1 MEFNYY
7 YGNQADQ
14 FSFIRIP
21 RVLLVDPLFEP
32 LTIQAKLLY
41 GVLLDRMGVSMRN
54 GWFDEKNRVYII
66 YQISEIQTDLG
77 FSKKKSIDYLTE
89 LEQFGLVEKKR
100 RGRGLPSILYVKSF
114 MVPGLEA
121 RSAETDTSTSDTK
134 DLRSVEMGTSAS
146 DAFASRSA
154 EIVTSRPEEI
164 MDLGGKNTEN
174 TAFSAISE
182 ESRSAEIDTSTDL
195 KVLRGSQIDTSR
207 GSQIALLEVPKST
220 PLKNYNNI
228 NYTNESYNKSNHIS
242 SATGSDEDEMR
253 KMHAYAELIAEN
265 MDLESLKQNH
275 IYDADLL
282 DGIYDL
288 VLEVAL
294 CKSATM
300 VIASNEY
307 PTELVRSKFLTED
320 MADTAEHMVWMI
332 RKVFNISCQA
342 SAEVDIGRVTNNS
355 KVSDHHAIIPTV
367 ELEKQEFKELSKG
380 EKDILLLI
388 SMRLLMATGVKQ
400 RISETEIR
408 VSCGG
413 EEFLAKGKNV
423 LNPGWKEF
431 EDHFRKMKNL
441 TVSKAEKGIPLLS
454 EGQTFVC
461 ENVSASQHFTSPP
474 KTFTEDSLLSAMETA
489 GNDSFDEDTE
499 KKGLGTPATRAE
511 MIEKLVRNSYVQRKG
526 KQLIPTEDGMALVQI
541 LPEEVKSAKLTA
553 DWENALKQ
561 IEKGALSKEEFM
573 SGITDM
579 VKELV
584 TKYGVT
590 DGKQDNPFSG
600 GDSTRPQREEI
611 GKCPR
616 CGSSVLEGE
625 KGFYCNKR
633 ECSFCLWKENR
644 WLSSMRKKLTKKMTV
659 ALLKDGRVHVTGL
672 YSERKGRCFDA
683 DLLMKDDGERVNYSL
698 DFSSKS
704 TAKRKTKG

>member
-21 RVLLVDPLFEP
+21 RVLLVDSLFEP

-134 DLRSVEMGTSAS
+134 DLRSVEMGTSVS
-146 DAFASRSA
+146 DAIASRSA

-164 MDLGGKNTEN
+164 GDLGVKNTEN

-195 KVLRGSQIDTSR
+195 KVLRGSQLDTSR
-207 GSQIALLEVPKST
+207 GSQIALLEVPESTLLEVPKST

-242 SATGSDEDEMR
+242 STTGSDEDEMR

-265 MDLESLKQNH
+265 MDLEILKQNH
-275 IYDADLL
+275 RFEEDLL

-288 VLEVAL
+288 ILEIAL

-307 PTELVRSKFLTED
+307 PTELVRSKFLKLNSSHVEYAIECFNQNTTKVRNIKKYLL
-320 MADTAEHMVWMI
+320 AVLFNAPTTIGGYYTAEV
-332 RKVFNISCQA
+332 
-342 SAEVDIGRVTNNS
+342 
-355 KVSDHHAIIPTV
+355 HHDMPY
-367 ELEKQEFKELSKG
+367 
-380 EKDILLLI
+380 
-388 SMRLLMATGVKQ
+388 
-400 RISETEIR
+400 
-408 VSCGG
+408 
-413 EEFLAKGKNV
+413 LA
-423 LNPGWKEF
+423 
-431 EDHFRKMKNL
+431 
-441 TVSKAEKGIPLLS
+441 
-454 EGQTFVC
+454 
-461 ENVSASQHFTSPP
+461 
-474 KTFTEDSLLSAMETA
+474 
-489 GNDSFDEDTE
+489 
-499 KKGLGTPATRAE
+499 
-511 MIEKLVRNSYVQRKG
+511 
-526 KQLIPTEDGMALVQI
+526 
-541 LPEEVKSAKLTA
+541 AK
-553 DWENALKQ
+553 
-561 IEKGALSKEEFM
+561 
-573 SGITDM
+573 
-579 VKELV
+579 
-584 TKYGVT
+584 
-590 DGKQDNPFSG
+590 
-600 GDSTRPQREEI
+600 
-611 GKCPR
+611 
-616 CGSSVLEGE
+616 
-625 KGFYCNKR
+625 
-633 ECSFCLWKENR
+633 
-644 WLSSMRKKLTKKMTV
+644 
-659 ALLKDGRVHVTGL
+659 
-672 YSERKGRCFDA
+672 
-683 DLLMKDDGERVNYSL
+683 
-698 DFSSKS
+698 
-704 TAKRKTKG
+704 

>member
-21 RVLLVDPLFEP
+21 RVLLVDSLFEP

-134 DLRSVEMGTSAS
+134 DLRSVEMGTSVS
-146 DAFASRSA
+146 DAIASRSA

-164 MDLGGKNTEN
+164 GDLGVKNTEN

-195 KVLRGSQIDTSR
+195 KVLKGSQIDTSR
-207 GSQIALLEVPKST
+207 GSQIALLEVPESTLLEVPKST

-242 SATGSDEDEMR
+242 STTGSDEDEMR

-307 PTELVRSKFLTED
+307 PTELVRSKFLKLNASHVEYAIECFNQNTTYVRNIKKYLL
-320 MADTAEHMVWMI
+320 AVLFNAPTTIGGYYTAEV
-332 RKVFNISCQA
+332 
-342 SAEVDIGRVTNNS
+342 
-355 KVSDHHAIIPTV
+355 HHDMPY
-367 ELEKQEFKELSKG
+367 
-380 EKDILLLI
+380 
-388 SMRLLMATGVKQ
+388 
-400 RISETEIR
+400 
-408 VSCGG
+408 
-413 EEFLAKGKNV
+413 LA
-423 LNPGWKEF
+423 
-431 EDHFRKMKNL
+431 
-441 TVSKAEKGIPLLS
+441 
-454 EGQTFVC
+454 
-461 ENVSASQHFTSPP
+461 
-474 KTFTEDSLLSAMETA
+474 
-489 GNDSFDEDTE
+489 
-499 KKGLGTPATRAE
+499 
-511 MIEKLVRNSYVQRKG
+511 
-526 KQLIPTEDGMALVQI
+526 
-541 LPEEVKSAKLTA
+541 AK
-553 DWENALKQ
+553 
-561 IEKGALSKEEFM
+561 
-573 SGITDM
+573 
-579 VKELV
+579 
-584 TKYGVT
+584 
-590 DGKQDNPFSG
+590 
-600 GDSTRPQREEI
+600 
-611 GKCPR
+611 
-616 CGSSVLEGE
+616 
-625 KGFYCNKR
+625 
-633 ECSFCLWKENR
+633 
-644 WLSSMRKKLTKKMTV
+644 
-659 ALLKDGRVHVTGL
+659 
-672 YSERKGRCFDA
+672 
-683 DLLMKDDGERVNYSL
+683 
-698 DFSSKS
+698 
-704 TAKRKTKG
+704 